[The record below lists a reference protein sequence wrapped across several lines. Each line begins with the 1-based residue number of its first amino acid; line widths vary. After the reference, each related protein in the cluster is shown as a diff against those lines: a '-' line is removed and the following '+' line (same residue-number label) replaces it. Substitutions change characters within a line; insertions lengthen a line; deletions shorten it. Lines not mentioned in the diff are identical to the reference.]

1 MHHLDRLRPANFAK
15 AEQAIGRA
23 AIYAIHAPFGGVGG
37 LFDFPSAADIDAR
50 RDRDQYDIVI
60 RRVVCAI
67 WILLLRARRAEVTAA
82 LSGLIDALRGPRL
95 RARSREALYYVGL
108 VFRRM

>member
-50 RDRDQYDIVI
+50 RDRDEHDIFI
-60 RRVVCAI
+60 GRVVCAI

-82 LSGLIDALRGPRL
+82 LSGLIDAQRGPRL
-95 RARSREALYYVGL
+95 RAERGACVVLRGFSL
-108 VFRRM
+108 